1 MKKFLISLCLLS
13 SGMFS
18 TSVLA
23 SPQSELTGRLN
34 QNAGFEADFTQKV
47 VSPEGDVLMQGEG
60 DVKILRPNLFR
71 WHTQTP
77 DENLLV
83 TDGETLWYYNPFV
96 EQVTL
101 MGLDKATTQTP
112 FVLLTRNKAS
122 DWDNYSVTQSGDA
135 FTVSPKAD
143 SAIKSEFI
151 VRIQASGEVTGFSVV
166 EQDGQRS
173 DFSFSK
179 FEAKK
184 PAQDNFSFTVPAGVD
199 IDDQR

>member
-83 TDGETLWYYNPFV
+83 TDGKTLWYYNPFV

-143 SAIKSEFI
+143 SAIKSEFV

>member
-83 TDGETLWYYNPFV
+83 TNGETLWYYNPFV

-184 PAQDNFSFTVPAGVD
+184 PAQNNFSFTVPAGVD

>member
-1 MKKFLISLCLLS
+1 MKKFLVSLCLLS
-13 SGMFS
+13 SSVFS
-18 TSVLA
+18 AAVLA
-23 SPQSELTGRLN
+23 SPQSELTERLN
-34 QNAGFEADFTQKV
+34 QNAGFEAVFTQKV

-101 MGLDKATTQTP
+101 MGLEKATTQTP
-112 FVLLTRNKAS
+112 FVLLTRNKSS
-122 DWDNYSVTQSGDA
+122 DWGNYSVTQNGDA
-135 FTVSPKAD
+135 FTVSPKSD
-143 SAIKSEFI
+143 SAVKSDFI
-151 VRIQASGEVTGFSVV
+151 VNIQPSGNVTGFSVV

-173 DFSFSK
+173 DFSFTK

-184 PAQDNFSFTVPAGVD
+184 PAQSNFTFTVPEGVD

>member
-1 MKKFLISLCLLS
+1 MKKFLVSLCLLS
-13 SGMFS
+13 SSVFS
-18 TSVLA
+18 AAVLA
-23 SPQSELTGRLN
+23 SPQSELTERLN
-34 QNAGFEADFTQKV
+34 QNAGFEAVFTQKV

-101 MGLDKATTQTP
+101 MGLEKATTQTP
-112 FVLLTRNKAS
+112 FVLLTRNKSS
-122 DWDNYSVTQSGDA
+122 DWDNYSVTQKGDA
-135 FTVSPKAD
+135 FTVSPKSD
-143 SAIKSEFI
+143 SAVKSDFI
-151 VRIQASGEVTGFSVV
+151 VNIQPSGNVTGFSVV

-173 DFSFSK
+173 DFSFTK

-184 PAQDNFSFTVPAGVD
+184 PAQSNFTFTVPEGVD

>member
-83 TDGETLWYYNPFV
+83 TDGKTLWYYNPFV

-122 DWDNYSVTQSGDA
+122 DWDNYSVIQSGDA

>member
-1 MKKFLISLCLLS
+1 MKKILFSLCLLS
-13 SGMFS
+13 S
-18 TSVLA
+18 TVLA
-23 SPQSELTGRLN
+23 SPQSELTERLN
-34 QNAGFEADFTQKV
+34 QNAGFEAGFTQKV
-47 VSPEGDVLMQGEG
+47 LSPEGDVLMQGEG

-83 TDGETLWYYNPFV
+83 TDGNTLWYYNPFV

-101 MGLDKATTQTP
+101 MGLEKAITQTP

-122 DWDNYSVTQSGDA
+122 DWDNYSVSQNGDA

-143 SAIKSEFI
+143 SAVKSEFI
-151 VRIQASGEVTGFSVV
+151 VRIQENGKVTGFSVV

-173 DFSFSK
+173 DFDFTK

-184 PAQDNFSFTVPAGVD
+184 PAKDNFTFAIPDGVD